1 MIQRGGWIRRELCS
15 HDDQMHAGAPRR
27 EAVRE
32 SDVIEKKRVSRAGE
46 PTKNDRAQV
55 GALVNR
61 QVQAWEK
68 RDFAIAADD
77 WLPNGELFSLGGHV
91 LKKDMQS
98 AILGYFKNFTDLKV
112 TVNEMF
118 LSEDSTRLA
127 IQWDW
132 TVTCK
137 RDRKRT
143 TTHDAILVH
152 LVGGKIATWNEYFG

>member
-1 MIQRGGWIRRELCS
+1 MRR
-15 HDDQMHAGAPRR
+15 A
-27 EAVRE
+27 
-32 SDVIEKKRVSRAGE
+32 KE
-46 PTKNDRAQV
+46 PTKNYRRGHVRRDAQV
-55 GALVNR
+55 RALVNR

-77 WLPNGELFSLGGHV
+77 WLPNGKLFSSGGRV
-91 LKKDMQS
+91 LKKDMQR
-98 AILGYFKNFTDLKV
+98 AILDYFKNFTDLKV

-118 LSEDSTRLA
+118 LSDDGTRLA

-132 TVTCK
+132 SVTRK
-137 RDRKRT
+137 RDRKRA